1 MSVPWIKVL
10 PFFCAE
16 AHFCLQLIAV
26 RKWQACTICFV
37 VVAMYK
43 IFTAKQVC
51 TQLCPSFDT
60 LSGNLRIGFNVIRR
74 LCILSA
80 CFFCVRWN
88 KPESLLHQ
96 LFT

>member
-26 RKWQACTICFV
+26 RKWQACTIWFV

-43 IFTAKQVC
+43 LFTAKKFAN
-51 TQLCPSFDT
+51 SFALVLT
-60 LSGNLRIGFNVIRR
+60 HFQEI
-74 LCILSA
+74 
-80 CFFCVRWN
+80 CV
-88 KPESLLHQ
+88 SDL
-96 LFT
+96 T